1 MSFFYTKFDAN
12 HITLGRKLLSLL
24 RGLADLATEDSEIH
38 SAPLRVITMLQNVK
52 DVYFLYQ
59 QQLVQF
65 DNL

>member
-12 HITLGRKLLSLL
+12 HTTLVRKLLSLL
-24 RGLADLATEDSEIH
+24 RGLAELATEDSKINLAFARLKALH
-38 SAPLRVITMLQNVK
+38 QNVK